1 MDGVLRDRADLIGL
15 ADQVT
20 FRIHLAPEVCRRV
33 ALLLEGQAVGRGL
46 NEAVGLFTHEIE
58 HFRARG
64 YEDRVEC
71 SAMQRMEAVGVA
83 LGASKTLARRL
94 SVSYWRF
101 VYPLKPA
108 EYRSAGCRD
117 GGSMDLRP
125 ENPRWP

>member
-1 MDGVLRDRADLIGL
+1 M
-15 ADQVT
+15 
-20 FRIHLAPEVCRRV
+20 
-33 ALLLEGQAVGRGL
+33 AV
-46 NEAVGLFTHEIE
+46 ETFTHEIE

-64 YEDRVEC
+64 YEHRVEC

-101 VYPLKPA
+101 IYPSKPA
-108 EYRSAGCRD
+108 EYRSAECKD

-125 ENPRWP
+125 ERSRWP